1 MNGDVLQSLIWKCRL
16 LILGIGRTGHFPIYV
31 EHLTTCKRANE
42 QYVQNKMDNL
52 EKQLSQKEKQLS
64 QKDSLI
70 EQLQA
75 EIKELK
81 NN

>member
-1 MNGDVLQSLIWKCRL
+1 MKELVGLECK
-16 LILGIGRTGHFPIYV
+16 HFTEAIF
-31 EHLTTCKRANE
+31 HE

-52 EKQLSQKEKQLS
+52 EKQLSKKDEQLS

-75 EIKELK
+75 ELEKYK